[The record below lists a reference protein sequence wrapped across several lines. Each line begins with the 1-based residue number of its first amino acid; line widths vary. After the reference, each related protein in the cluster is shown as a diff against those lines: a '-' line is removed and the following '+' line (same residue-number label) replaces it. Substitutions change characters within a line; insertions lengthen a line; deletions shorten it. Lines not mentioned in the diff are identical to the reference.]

1 MSGSMLD
8 RIIELDTAFFKAA
21 KPYGRA
27 SNVEWQACMG
37 MGYV

>member
-1 MSGSMLD
+1 MTLD
-8 RIIELDTAFFKAA
+8 RIIELDTYFFKAS
-21 KPYGRA
+21 KPYPRC

>member
-1 MSGSMLD
+1 MSMMLN
-8 RIIELDTAFFKAA
+8 RIIELDTSFFKAS
-21 KPYGRA
+21 KPYARC

>member
-1 MSGSMLD
+1 MMLD
-8 RIIELDTAFFKAA
+8 RIIELDATFFAMV
-21 KPYGRA
+21 KPYPRC